1 MKAKLTLTK
10 VEVEAMVAAN
20 IAGTWPCIPG
30 HHWEATMD
38 RYDERVNVEAV
49 SDAKPDDRQEEHG
62 VQL

>member
-1 MKAKLTLTK
+1 
-10 VEVEAMVAAN
+10 
-20 IAGTWPCIPG
+20 
-30 HHWEATMD
+30 MD